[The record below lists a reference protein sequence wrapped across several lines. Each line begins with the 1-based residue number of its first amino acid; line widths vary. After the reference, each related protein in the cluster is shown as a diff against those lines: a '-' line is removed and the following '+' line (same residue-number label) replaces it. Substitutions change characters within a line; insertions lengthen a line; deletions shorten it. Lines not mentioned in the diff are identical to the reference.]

1 MTDWETEIAS
11 WRKAA
16 QAAPND
22 PHIIYNL
29 GWALVNAHEGAL
41 LNYELD
47 DASRAAVDEAE
58 RMLKRALKIDP
69 THIRATILL
78 GQLYRHVKRYTKAI
92 TFARRGMSQSP
103 KTQDWFNAAET
114 VASSYMLLDHIEGAI
129 PVLEGM
135 MEHYPEHPMV
145 LLKLGSCYWHLG
157 RIHDAER
164 VFATLVRCDP
174 ESEEGHTFLGQVRDQ
189 IEQERLAAER
199 TAVHQEDPRAEDI
212 EDWDAEVAR
221 WTKKSEE
228 EPENSDIHYNLG
240 WALVHAHPEKV
251 RGTDEGPGAKAVVKR
266 AELALLRALM
276 LDPDNLRASVLLGQL
291 YRHIQRYEESIRF
304 TTPALALPPEE
315 RDWYAAAETV
325 ASSYMLLDQVP
336 EALSVLE
343 QMKEHHAR
351 DPIVAFKLA
360 SCYWMLDHLEEAERE
375 FALVVEL
382 EPGNEQA
389 RTFLQHVRDQ
399 RSAVSEPPPA
409 PLTPQD
415 A

>member
-1 MTDWETEIAS
+1 MTDWDTEIAS

-16 QAAPND
+16 QAAPED
-22 PHIIYNL
+22 PHVIYNL

-47 DASRAAVDEAE
+47 DASRTAVDEAE
-58 RMLKRALKIDP
+58 CTLKRVLELDP
-69 THIRATILL
+69 DHSRATILL
-78 GQLYRHVKRYTKAI
+78 GQLYRHVKRYGEAI
-92 TFARRGMSQSP
+92 TFARRGMSLSP
-103 KTQDWFNAAET
+103 DTQDWFNAAET
-114 VASSYMLLDHIEGAI
+114 VASSFMLLNDIEGAVM
-129 PVLEGM
+129 VLERM
-135 MEHYPEHPMV
+135 AKHYSEHPMV

-164 VFATLVRCDP
+164 VFVALVRCDP
-174 ESEEGHTFLGQVRDQ
+174 ESEEGHTFLEQVREQ

-199 TAVHQEDPRAEDI
+199 AAAQEDPRAEDI

-221 WTKKSEE
+221 WRKKSED
-228 EPENSDIHYNLG
+228 EPENADFHYNLG

-251 RGTDEGPGAKAVVKR
+251 RGTGEGPETKGVVER
-266 AELALLRALM
+266 AELALLRAVK
-276 LDPDNLRASVLLGQL
+276 LDRDNLRAKVLLGQL
-291 YRHIQRYEESIRF
+291 YRHQGRHEESIRF
-304 TTPALALPPEE
+304 TTPALALPPDE

-325 ASSYMLLDQVP
+325 ASSHMLLDQVP
-336 EALSVLE
+336 EALAVLE
-343 QMKEHHAR
+343 RMKEHHAR
-351 DPIVAFKLA
+351 DPLVAFKLA
-360 SCYWMLDHLEEAERE
+360 SCCWMLDRLEEAERE

-399 RSAVSEPPPA
+399 RSAGSEPPPA
-409 PLTPQD
+409 PPTQSD